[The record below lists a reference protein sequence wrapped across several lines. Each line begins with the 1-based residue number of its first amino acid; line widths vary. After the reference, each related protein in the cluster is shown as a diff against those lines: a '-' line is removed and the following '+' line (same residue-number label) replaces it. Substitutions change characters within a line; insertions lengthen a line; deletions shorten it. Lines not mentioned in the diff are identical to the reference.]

1 APPGKAAARRA
12 ARRTTRKKGSPT
24 RNVILFVALVGGLAA
39 AFALLGSSGG
49 GDGPVSRPKWK
60 VGETKEVEIT
70 LVTTDHKNLACAM
83 KDEIAG
89 KYCAFEAQ
97 NKQGSKPSNAR
108 EAENLLQPY
117 TTIDRVQFM
126 AAGVWTQPALKA
138 KLDKENWDRPSPRF
152 TVKCKFKV
160 EGTSKNAFVQW
171 KGGEGWHPG
180 SGWYVGSV
188 SDCTLGK

>member
-1 APPGKAAARRA
+1 MSTFYDTCAIDE
-12 ARRTTRKKGSPT
+12 T
-24 RNVILFVALVGGLAA
+24 LAA
-39 AFALLGSSGG
+39 GIERL
-49 GDGPVSRPKWK
+49 
-60 VGETKEVEIT
+60 
-70 LVTTDHKNLACAM
+70 
-83 KDEIAG
+83 
-89 KYCAFEAQ
+89 
-97 NKQGSKPSNAR
+97 NKRQ
-108 EAENLLQPY
+108 
-117 TTIDRVQFM
+117 
-126 AAGVWTQPALKA
+126 A